1 MKKLVISLDRE
12 TFNKQVMELQKTK
25 ASLGLKSPD
34 ACVYYSYT
42 NEYGTLIELIC
53 NEELTRVGNHLQSI
67 H

>member
-1 MKKLVISLDRE
+1 MILLNRE
-12 TFNKQVMELQKTK
+12 DFNKRVMDLQTTK
-25 ASLGLKSPD
+25 ASLGLKKPD

-42 NEYGTLIELIC
+42 DEYGTLIELIC